1 MANFLKG
8 FGDLFSTLTKSNIGT
23 GNAGTGAF
31 AGSPGARW
39 NGLTPN
45 TGNQINSKLFNSLM
59 QWDRETAARVQPF
72 VGGRFIL
79 IPGQMPPMM
88 ERLHPTA
95 CNYMRVLFT
104 STVIGVDGF
113 EDNQLDTETV
123 QALTEQNSYN
133 VVTKASGS
141 TKTITLTFMTIFQGL
156 PIYRFITAWM
166 NYIQNRG
173 SGVSS
178 YPHLTAQNGEA
189 LEYHEGNHSMTFVYI
204 IPDPSMRY
212 VEDGAFIYSAVPT
225 SNVASQI
232 LNQEWGSSAP
242 KQYAVPYKVNLIN
255 AQHNG
260 VRTVLNQ
267 CLGQWIQKVALD
279 DNQVN
284 IDPIVNVA
292 GIQ

>member
-1 MANFLKG
+1 MGFLNKI
-8 FGDLFSTLTKSNIGT
+8 GDLVGSITKPNTNLGT
-23 GNAGTGAF
+23 GVTGLKAYE
-31 AGSPGARW
+31 GSSQALW
-39 NGLTPN
+39 NGLTPTN
-45 TGNQINSKLFNSLM
+45 HEAINSKLFNSLM

-79 IPGQMPPMM
+79 IPAQMPPMM

-156 PIYRFITAWM
+156 PIYRFITTWM

-178 YPHLTAQNGEA
+178 YPHLTAATGGAA

-242 KQYAVPYKVNLIN
+242 KQYAVPFKVNVIT
-255 AQHNG
+255 AQHHG
-260 VRTVLNQ
+260 VRKTLNA
-267 CLGQWIQKVALD
+267 CLQKWIENVALD

-284 IDPIVNVA
+284 IAPLIKL
-292 GIQ
+292 